1 MSQTVITQMEEFD
14 HEEVVFFQNKEVGLK
29 AIVAIHNTTLGPAL
43 GGCRMW
49 PYASEDEALQDVLRL
64 SRGMT
69 YKAAAAG
76 LNLGGGKA
84 VIIGDPKR
92 EKSQALFTCF
102 GTFIN
107 TLGGRYI
114 TAEDVGTDVNDIEYM
129 FTATDYVVGVETS
142 HGGSGDPSPFTAL
155 GVFQGIQ
162 ACLNRQFG
170 DETLRG
176 RTVVVQGVGNVGRN
190 LVRMLV
196 DAGAKVI
203 VVEPRG
209 EVTLEVPAAE
219 WHATA
224 LALRDEF
231 GFEQAVDLCGVDYL
245 GYGSDEWDTADVS
258 SQGFSR
264 GVEGKAQGRFA
275 WGEFPTEENGADGAR
290 PQHMPTQRF
299 AVVAQLRSYQHNL
312 MMHLRCFAPDEAL
325 PVVSSLTSVW
335 PGLNWFEREAFDLYG
350 VIFEGHPDLRRILT
364 DYGFVGHPF
373 RKDFPLIGNVE
384 VRYDEE
390 KKRVIYEPVTS
401 VEPRVGVPRV
411 IRDDARL
418 QTAAGERA
426 QEAVK

>member
-1 MSQTVITQMEEFD
+1 MAEQ
-14 HEEVVFFQNKEVGLK
+14 
-29 AIVAIHNTTLGPAL
+29 
-43 GGCRMW
+43 
-49 PYASEDEALQDVLRL
+49 ASFIDRL
-64 SRGMT
+64 SAR
-69 YKAAAAG
+69 
-76 LNLGGGKA
+76 
-84 VIIGDPKR
+84 
-92 EKSQALFTCF
+92 F
-102 GTFIN
+102 
-107 TLGGRYI
+107 
-114 TAEDVGTDVNDIEYM
+114 
-129 FTATDYVVGVETS
+129 
-142 HGGSGDPSPFTAL
+142 
-155 GVFQGIQ
+155 
-162 ACLNRQFG
+162 
-170 DETLRG
+170 
-176 RTVVVQGVGNVGRN
+176 
-190 LVRMLV
+190 
-196 DAGAKVI
+196 AGAKVI

-325 PVVSSLTSVW
+325 PVVASLTSVW

-418 QTAAGERA
+418 QTAEGERA